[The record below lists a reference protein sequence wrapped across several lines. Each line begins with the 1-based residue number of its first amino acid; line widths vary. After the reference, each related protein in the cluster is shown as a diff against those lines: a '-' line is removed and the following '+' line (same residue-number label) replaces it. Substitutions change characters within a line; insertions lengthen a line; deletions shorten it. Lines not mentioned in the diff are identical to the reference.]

1 MPILQYLEVL
11 IKMAKFPRQSKI
23 TKDEQDKLL
32 IWLCEAISKLRDS
45 KEAAE
50 FLKDLLSRQEAEML
64 ARRLKTAE
72 LLMDGLTYSEIADN
86 LKISSGTIAK
96 IHEWLRLSGS
106 GYRLVLQRI
115 PKNQTIEQEN
125 LYKDFSW
132 SNVKRRYPVY
142 FWPQLVLESVISSAK
157 EKDRQKIKIALNKM
171 DKKSKLFKRLNK
183 LFYYQNR
190 KKFEK

>member
-1 MPILQYLEVL
+1 
-11 IKMAKFPRQSKI
+11 MAKFPRQPKI
-23 TKDEQDKLL
+23 TKEEQDKLL

-45 KEAAE
+45 KEAAD

-72 LLMDGLTYSEIADN
+72 LLIEGLTYSEISEN
-86 LKISSGTIAK
+86 LKISSATIAK

-115 PKNQTIEQEN
+115 PKDRKVEQKN
-125 LYKDFSW
+125 IYDDFSW
-132 SNVKRRYPVY
+132 SNIKRRYPVY

-157 EKDRQKIKIALNKM
+157 EKDRQRIRGALNKM
-171 DKKSKLFKRLNK
+171 DKKSKLFKQLSSV
-183 LFYYQNR
+183 FYRQ
-190 KKFEK
+190 KKGKK